1 MKYIKQFGIILLI
14 SFLGEILRAV
24 IPLPIPAS
32 IYGLVLMLAAL
43 MTHLLPLE
51 AVQDSGKF
59 LIEIMPLMFIP
70 AAVGLLDSWS
80 ALRPILLSVAA
91 ITVVST
97 VVVMVISGKVTQKI
111 IRMDRR
117 EKDDYDTG
125 GDHRS
130 SRGGPGNTVKGR
142 EIRVRYL
149 YLCGDRSDSVCDD
162 HRQAGSFY

>member
-1 MKYIKQFGIILLI
+1 MRYMKQFGIILGVTCI
-14 SFLGEILRAV
+14 GEVLKYF
-24 IPLPIPAS
+24 IPLPVPGS
-32 IYGLVLMLAAL
+32 IYGLVLMLVLL
-43 MTHLLPLE
+43 MTGILKAE
-51 AVQDSGKF
+51 QVKDVGEF

-117 EKDDYDTG
+117 EKD
-125 GDHRS
+125 
-130 SRGGPGNTVKGR
+130 
-142 EIRVRYL
+142 E
-149 YLCGDRSDSVCDD
+149 
-162 HRQAGSFY
+162 